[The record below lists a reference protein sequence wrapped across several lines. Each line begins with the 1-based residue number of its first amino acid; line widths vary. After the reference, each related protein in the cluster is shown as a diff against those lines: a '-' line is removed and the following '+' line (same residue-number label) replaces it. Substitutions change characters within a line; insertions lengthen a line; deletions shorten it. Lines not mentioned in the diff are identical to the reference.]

1 MDTLEDFIRKNAHA
15 AGLQGSEYSLKVF
28 ADHDGIL
35 QIYLHPTSRDGETV
49 EYYLK
54 RDNLYQK
61 TAFDNLSTAIFS
73 TLKVN
78 KS

>member
-1 MDTLEDFIRKNAHA
+1 MGSLEDFIRNNAND

-28 ADHDGIL
+28 ADHDSIL
-35 QIYLHPTSRDGETV
+35 QIYIHPTSRDGETV

-54 RDNLYQK
+54 RDNLYPK

-73 TLKVN
+73 RLKITR
-78 KS
+78 S